1 MINEGKACHTQT
13 TYSTLLWLCSLHW
26 QIIFT
31 YCTHRIYSWFIHLPY
46 QEVVTNFKNG
56 SKQSLFFIPLKLQK
70 LKLVICLAS
79 AKGPTFLL
87 GNTYECKVFMHTSSL
102 ITRQY
107 NHISITCYT
116 CTYWHQIWNIMTARD
131 KKFLTVLQ
139 FYDVGLYK

>member
-46 QEVVTNFKNG
+46 HEVVTNFKNG
-56 SKQSLFFIPLKLQK
+56 SNQSLFFIPLKLQK
-70 LKLVICLAS
+70 LKHIICLAS

-87 GNTYECKVFMHTSSL
+87 GNTYGCKVFMHTSSL